1 MAIQYSER
9 MRAEEA
15 FKRGFYYGLGFWIS
29 GIVLN
34 ITAAVLILAV
44 LMGLGLV
51 GAAASRPDRPANRPN
66 VTRPASSPLR

>member
-29 GIVLN
+29 GIFLN
-34 ITAAVLILAV
+34 VCAAVLIFAI
-44 LMGLGLV
+44 LMGLGLI
-51 GAAASRPDRPANRPN
+51 GAAASGPDRPSNRAN
-66 VTRPASSPLR
+66 VTRPASSPSR